1 MNENVAA
8 GSAAGAAIKCCHANW
23 PPQAHLRHE
32 GEQGTACV
40 LCSIPLA
47 LGTQQHTSNGRVAR
61 LVLRGSG
68 CCCAERLQGLA
79 LSPCARASAPA
90 AQCTDGVGSWWSDAV
105 TDHLRAGEHFI
116 GAPSL
121 FRQASKHL
129 SCRTLFAHH
138 RMLTHFMAEARPSP
152 TCEVAALHPVLS
164 HHCRS
169 AAASGTSGLINTAL
183 RCRLLTAADDGGKA
197 GVVGC
202 LIPLCA

>member
-90 AQCTDGVGSWWSDAV
+90 AQCTDGVGSWSSDAV
-105 TDHLRAGEHFI
+105 IDNLRAGEHCI

-121 FRQASKHL
+121 SQQASKQ
-129 SCRTLFAHH
+129 
-138 RMLTHFMAEARPSP
+138 
-152 TCEVAALHPVLS
+152 ALVLS
-164 HHCRS
+164 HVVSTPTHAHS
-169 AAASGTSGLINTAL
+169 LHG
-183 RCRLLTAADDGGKA
+183 GGKA
-197 GVVGC
+197 LANVRCGSGAPGA
-202 LIPLCA
+202 LPPLPQRSSLWHIRIDQHRTTLQAANCSR